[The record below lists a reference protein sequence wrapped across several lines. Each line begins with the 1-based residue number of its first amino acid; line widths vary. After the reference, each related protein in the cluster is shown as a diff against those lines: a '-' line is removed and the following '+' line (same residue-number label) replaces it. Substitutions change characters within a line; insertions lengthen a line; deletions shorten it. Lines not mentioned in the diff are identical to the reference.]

1 MKKVNPSYV
10 AIWAGIPA
18 VLAVVMFILAFAA
31 YGKYRTEG
39 GVMSIVFAAVGFV
52 AIAIFVGIPMLL
64 ESKMKK
70 AAKALEAGFQA
81 QGFTYQYKF
90 EANNAVYYI
99 DQGGRMGVVY
109 RLNPRELQ
117 FIDMNQVTNVRV
129 NDGKFGMGTSRVSCD
144 FQLNGKKVRIN
155 TLTVSRGTL
164 SMKDKRV
171 LEAISKAD
179 QLCVML
185 NTAKANAKTK
195 A

>member
-1 MKKVNPSYV
+1 MKKVNTSYL
-10 AIWAGIPA
+10 AIWAGIPVA
-18 VLAVVMFILAFAA
+18 VAVVLVVLAFTVLMGNKAAFVIA
-31 YGKYRTEG
+31 
-39 GVMSIVFAAVGFV
+39 VFVAVGIIV
-52 AIAIFVGIPMLL
+52 AIPMFL

-70 AAKALEAGFQA
+70 MAAALEPGFKA

-109 RLNPRELQ
+109 RYNPTELQ
-117 FIDMNQVTNVRV
+117 FVDLKQVTNVRV
-129 NDGKFGMGTSRVSCD
+129 NDGKFGMGTSRVSCEFLLD
-144 FQLNGKKVRIN
+144 GKKVRIT
-155 TLTVSRGTL
+155 TLQVSRGTL

-179 QLCVML
+179 QLCSLL
-185 NTAKANAKTK
+185 NTDKANAK

>member
-1 MKKVNPSYV
+1 MKKINTSYL
-10 AIWAGIPA
+10 AIWVGIPVVIAA
-18 VLAVVMFILAFAA
+18 VLVVLAFTLTL
-31 YGKYRTEG
+31 GKNPTIFG
-39 GVMSIVFAAVGFV
+39 IAVFV
-52 AIAIFVGIPMLL
+52 AIGIIVAIPMLL

-70 AAKALEAGFQA
+70 AATALEADFQA
-81 QGFTYQYKF
+81 QGFSYQYKF

-109 RLNPRELQ
+109 RGNPTELQ
-117 FIDMNQVTNVRV
+117 FVDLNKVTNVHV

-144 FQLNGKKVRIN
+144 FLLDGKKVRIN

-179 QLCVML
+179 QLCSMI
-185 NTAKANAKTK
+185 NTAKANRK